1 MQTVT
6 LKLIPET
13 SKSSLTFSSNYRLF
27 STKDP
32 LPGAYSITSFTDDV
46 DLNGNNQ
53 NYLSKKFRYSTDR
66 GNWSLWYDIADIAAL
81 AFNNADLFV
90 ELKYEYNNTTRNQL
104 TNPIVVNEIKF
115 KIVAADSVP
124 SLFTPSIVCS
134 DEVCPAL
141 ISTGTMSFNPYAADQ
156 AVNIFKQ
163 LSFNTNKLF
172 GHEVV
177 YFKTEPDRDS
187 ADYVFKEWTLFKTIS
202 RKCIKVLVP
211 GNKFPDNKPTYAEF
225 GVDFEMPF
233 EIHIDNQ
240 YFQTIFGAAS
250 NPRKKDF
257 LYFPLTNRMYEI
269 QGTYLYR
276 GIMQEP
282 VYWKI
287 QLVKFQPNIDMM
299 MKAED
304 RTFLDNIIT
313 STDELFA
320 DQMIDEVKDATM
332 PQQFKTISTR
342 FDETRKALHPDLKIK
357 QLTLTY
363 NYSPLIQYYY
373 ESKSV
378 PSLPITVIP
387 KTSNFTKDSVKYED
401 AATKYT
407 LIAYEESELFSL
419 WAGYKLTTYDL
430 SNGAPI
436 KIRGPYNSNDPLLG
450 RYIKIDRY
458 ADSNF
463 FTPNQLAFEPD
474 TNSRV
479 HILTRDYSVVYNE
492 IGKLG
497 EDKSNMTYFALFKIN
512 ALTDSISFIDAYDNN
527 LSQGLKL
534 DGTSI
539 AINNSTDKNVSI
551 RLEINST
558 LTQFN
563 TVRLEIDKWYAI
575 FVPVSSQFK
584 QTALTIYGF
593 NQDPAN
599 LNNFNDISQI
609 HNSAKTLTGA
619 SSFSFS
625 INENFRLVSSPI
637 DIANI
642 RLFNTMVQEEDHDFV
657 ISQLFIKDESIL
669 RIIDNC
675 RPRLNIPYIGINR

>member
-6 LKLIPET
+6 LKLIPDT
-13 SKSSLTFSSNYRLF
+13 SKSSLTFSSNYRLY

-32 LPGAYSITSFTDDV
+32 LPGASSITNFTDDV
-46 DLNGNNQ
+46 DLNGNNP
-53 NYLSKKFRYSTDR
+53 NYLSKKFRYSVDR
-66 GNWSLWYDIADIAAL
+66 GNWSLWYDVADIGAL
-81 AFNNADLFV
+81 AFNSADLFV
-90 ELKYEYNNTTRNQL
+90 ELKYEYNDTTRDQL
-104 TNPIVVNEIKF
+104 PQPITINEIKF
-115 KIVAADSVP
+115 KILAENSVP

-187 ADYVFKEWTLFKTIS
+187 ADYVFKEWTLFKTVS

-233 EIHIDNQ
+233 EIHVDHQ
-240 YFQTIFGAAS
+240 YFQTIFGATA

-287 QLVKFQPNIDMM
+287 QLVKFQPNIDML
-299 MKAED
+299 MKAAD

-332 PQQFKTISTR
+332 PQQFKTISSK

-357 QLTLTY
+357 QLALTY

-373 ESKSV
+373 ESKSI

-387 KTSNFTKDSVKYED
+387 ETSDFTKKSVKFED
-401 AATKYT
+401 PATKYT

-430 SNGAPI
+430 SAGSPI
-436 KIRGPYNSNDPLLG
+436 KIRGPYNSNNSALG

-458 ADSNF
+458 TDSNF
-463 FTPNQLAFEPD
+463 FTPGQLAFEED
-474 TNSRV
+474 SNGHV
-479 HILTRDYSVVYNE
+479 HILTRDYGVVYNE
-492 IGKLG
+492 TGQFG
-497 EDKSNMTYFALFKIN
+497 DTQSNLTFFSLFKIN
-512 ALTDSISFIDAYDNN
+512 SLTDSISFIDAFDNT
-527 LSQGLKL
+527 QTKGLKL
-534 DGTSI
+534 DASIGT
-539 AINNSTDKNVSI
+539 INNSTDKNVTI
-551 RLEINST
+551 RLEINSA

-563 TVRLEIDKWYAI
+563 QVRLEIDKWYAI

-584 QTALTIYGF
+584 QAALTIYGF

-599 LNNFNDISQI
+599 ANNFNDITQL
-609 HNSAKTLTGA
+609 HNSAKTLSG
-619 SSFSFS
+619 SESFEFD
-625 INENFRLVSSPI
+625 IAENFRLVSSPI

-642 RLFNTMVQEEDHDFV
+642 RVFNTMIQEEDHDFV

>member
-6 LKLIPET
+6 LKLIPDT
-13 SKSSLTFSSNYRLF
+13 AKANLTFSSNYRLY

-32 LPGAYSITSFTDDV
+32 LPGAHAITGFTDDV
-46 DLNGNNQ
+46 DLNGNNSA
-53 NYLSKKFRYSTDR
+53 YLSKKFRYSVDR
-66 GNWSLWYDIADIAAL
+66 GNWSLWYDVADIGAL
-81 AFNNADLFV
+81 AFNNSDLFV
-90 ELKYEYNNTTRNQL
+90 ELKYEYNDTTRDQL
-104 TNPIVVNEIKF
+104 PQPITVNEIKF
-115 KIVAADSVP
+115 KITAENSVP

-233 EIHIDNQ
+233 EIHVDHQ
-240 YFQTIFGAAS
+240 YFQTVFGATS
-250 NPRKKDF
+250 HPRKKDF

-287 QLVKFQPNIDMM
+287 QLVKFQPNIDML
-299 MKAED
+299 MKAAD

-332 PQQFKTISTR
+332 PQQFKTISSK

-357 QLTLTY
+357 QLALTY

-387 KTSNFTKDSVKYED
+387 ETSNFTKSSVKFED
-401 AATKYT
+401 PATKYT
-407 LIAYEESELFSL
+407 LIAYEESDLFSL

-430 SNGAPI
+430 SAGAPI
-436 KIRGPYNSNDPLLG
+436 KIRGPYNSNDPQLG

-463 FTPNQLAFEPD
+463 FTPGQLAFEVD
-474 TNSRV
+474 TNGHV
-479 HILTRDYSVVYNE
+479 HILTRDYGVVYNE
-492 IGKLG
+492 VGQFG
-497 EDKSNMTYFALFKIN
+497 ETQSNLTFFALVRIN
-512 ALTDSISFIDAYDNN
+512 ANTDSISFIDAFDN
-527 LSQGLKL
+527 LQAKGLKL
-534 DGTSI
+534 DGSI
-539 AINNSTDKNVSI
+539 GTINNSTDKNVTI

-558 LTQFN
+558 LTQFSP
-563 TVRLEIDKWYAI
+563 VRFEIDKWYAI

-584 QTALTIYGF
+584 QTALTIYSF

-599 LNNFNDISQI
+599 ANNFNDTTQL
-609 HNSAKTLTGA
+609 HNSAKTLSG
-619 SSFSFS
+619 SDSFEFD
-625 INENFRLVSSPI
+625 IAENFRLVSSPI

-642 RLFNTMVQEEDHDFV
+642 RVFNTMIQEEDHDFV

>member
-13 SKSSLTFSSNYRLF
+13 SKASLTFSSNYRLF

-32 LPGAYSITSFTDDV
+32 LPGAYSITAFTDDV

-53 NYLSKKFRYSTDR
+53 NYLSKKFRYSVDR
-66 GNWSLWYDIADIAAL
+66 GNWSLWYDLSDITAL
-81 AFNNADLFV
+81 AFNNSDLFV
-90 ELKYEYNNTTRNQL
+90 ELKYEYNNTTRDQL
-104 TNPIVVNEIKF
+104 TNPIIVNEIKF
-115 KIVAADSVP
+115 KIITADSTP
-124 SLFTPSIVCS
+124 SLFTPSITCS

-187 ADYVFKEWTLFKTIS
+187 ADYVFKEWTLFKTVS
-202 RKCIKVLVP
+202 RKCAKVLVP

-233 EIHIDNQ
+233 EIHIDHE
-240 YFQTIFGAAS
+240 YFQTIFGATTH
-250 NPRKKDF
+250 PRKKDF

-269 QGTYLYR
+269 QGTYLFR

-320 DQMIDEVKDATM
+320 DQMIEEVKDATM

-357 QLTLTY
+357 QLALTY

-378 PSLPITVIP
+378 PSVPIQITP
-387 KTSNFTKDSVKYED
+387 ATSNFTKTSIKYED
-401 AATKYT
+401 PATKYT
-407 LIAYEESELFSL
+407 LIAYEESSLFL
-419 WAGYKLTTYDL
+419 MWAGYKLTTYDL
-430 SNGAPI
+430 SAGAPI

-458 ADSNF
+458 SDSNF
-463 FTPNQLAFEPD
+463 FTPGQLAFEED
-474 TNSRV
+474 TNGHI
-479 HILTRDYSVVYNE
+479 HILTRDYGVVYNE
-492 IGKLG
+492 VGKLG
-497 EDKSNMTYFALFKIN
+497 EDQSNMTFFALVKIN
-512 ALTDSISFIDAYDNN
+512 SLTDSISFIDAYDNAN
-527 LSQGLKL
+527 SEGLKL
-534 DGTSI
+534 DGTSV
-539 AINNSTDKNVSI
+539 AINNSTDKNVTI

-575 FVPVSSQFK
+575 FVPISSQFN
-584 QTALTIYGF
+584 QAALSIYGF

-599 LNNFNDISQI
+599 ANNFNDIIKLHS
-609 HNSAKTLTGA
+609 SAKTLTGA
-619 SSFSFS
+619 SSFNFS

-642 RLFNTMVQEEDHDFV
+642 RIFNTMVQEEDHDFV

-669 RIIDNC
+669 RVIDNC

>member
-6 LKLIPET
+6 LKLIPDA

-27 STKDP
+27 STKEP
-32 LPGAYSITSFTDDV
+32 LPGAYSITQFIDDV
-46 DLNGNNQ
+46 DLNGNDP
-53 NYLSKKFRYSTDR
+53 NYLIKKFRYSTDR
-66 GNWSLWYDIADIAAL
+66 GNWSLWYTTADITAL
-81 AFNNADLFV
+81 TFNNSDLFV
-90 ELKYEYNNTTRNQL
+90 ELKYEYNDTTHNPL
-104 TNPIVVNEIKF
+104 ANPIVVNEIKF
-115 KIVAADSVP
+115 KVVTADSAP
-124 SLFTPSIVCS
+124 NLFTPSITCS

-172 GHEVV
+172 GHEVI

-233 EIHIDNQ
+233 EIHLDHQ
-240 YFQTIFGAAS
+240 YFQTIFGATAH
-250 NPRKKDF
+250 PRKKDF

-320 DQMIDEVKDATM
+320 DQMIEETKDAVM

-357 QLTLTY
+357 QLALTY

-378 PSLPITVIP
+378 PSEPIKVIP
-387 KTSNFTKDSVKYED
+387 ATQNFTNKSVKYED
-401 AATKYT
+401 PATKFT
-407 LIAYEESELFSL
+407 LIAYEESNLFSL
-419 WAGYKLTTYDL
+419 WAGYRLTTYDL
-430 SNGAPI
+430 SAGAPI
-436 KIRGPYNSNDPLLG
+436 KIRGPYNSGDPLLG
-450 RYIKIDRY
+450 RYIKIERY

-463 FTPNQLAFEPD
+463 FTPSQLAFQED
-474 TNSRV
+474 AGGHIN
-479 HILTRDYSVVYNE
+479 ILTRDYGVVYNE
-492 IGKLG
+492 LGKLAD
-497 EDKSNMTYFALFKIN
+497 DKSNLTFFALFKIN
-512 ALTDSISFIDAYDNN
+512 SLTGSINFIDACDNIQN
-527 LSQGLKL
+527 KGLKL
-534 DGTSI
+534 S
-539 AINNSTDKNVSI
+539 ASVVPINNSTNKNVTV

-563 TVRLEIDKWYAI
+563 QVTLEIDKWYAI
-575 FVPVSSQFK
+575 FVPISSQFK

-593 NQDPAN
+593 AQDPAN
-599 LNNFNDISQI
+599 SNNFNDITQI
-609 HNSAKTLTGA
+609 HNSAKILTGA
-619 SSFSFS
+619 NSFDFN
-625 INENFRLVSSPI
+625 INDNFRLISSSI

-642 RLFNTMVQEEDHDFV
+642 RVFNTMVQEEDHDFV
-657 ISQLFIKDESIL
+657 ISQLFIRDESIL

>member
-1 MQTVT
+1 MQTIT

-53 NYLSKKFRYSTDR
+53 NYLSKKFRYSVDR
-66 GNWSLWYDIADIAAL
+66 GNWSLWYDIADITAL
-81 AFNNADLFV
+81 AFNNSDLFV
-90 ELKYEYNNTTRNQL
+90 ELKYEYNNTTRDQL
-104 TNPIVVNEIKF
+104 ANPIVVNEIKF

-124 SLFTPSIVCS
+124 SLFTPSITCS

-233 EIHIDNQ
+233 EIHLDHE
-240 YFQTIFGAAS
+240 YFQTIFGAAAH
-250 NPRKKDF
+250 PRKKDF

-357 QLTLTY
+357 QLALTY

-378 PSLPITVIP
+378 PSVPITVDP
-387 KTSNFTKDSVKYED
+387 VSTNFTKYSVKYED
-401 AATKYT
+401 PATP
-407 LIAYEESELFSL
+407 
-419 WAGYKLTTYDL
+419 DL
-430 SNGAPI
+430 
-436 KIRGPYNSNDPLLG
+436 
-450 RYIKIDRY
+450 
-458 ADSNF
+458 
-463 FTPNQLAFEPD
+463 
-474 TNSRV
+474 
-479 HILTRDYSVVYNE
+479 HI
-492 IGKLG
+492 
-497 EDKSNMTYFALFKIN
+497 
-512 ALTDSISFIDAYDNN
+512 
-527 LSQGLKL
+527 
-534 DGTSI
+534 
-539 AINNSTDKNVSI
+539 
-551 RLEINST
+551 
-558 LTQFN
+558 
-563 TVRLEIDKWYAI
+563 
-575 FVPVSSQFK
+575 
-584 QTALTIYGF
+584 
-593 NQDPAN
+593 
-599 LNNFNDISQI
+599 
-609 HNSAKTLTGA
+609 
-619 SSFSFS
+619 
-625 INENFRLVSSPI
+625 
-637 DIANI
+637 
-642 RLFNTMVQEEDHDFV
+642 
-657 ISQLFIKDESIL
+657 
-669 RIIDNC
+669 
-675 RPRLNIPYIGINR
+675 

>member
-1 MQTVT
+1 
-6 LKLIPET
+6 
-13 SKSSLTFSSNYRLF
+13 
-27 STKDP
+27 
-32 LPGAYSITSFTDDV
+32 
-46 DLNGNNQ
+46 
-53 NYLSKKFRYSTDR
+53 
-66 GNWSLWYDIADIAAL
+66 
-81 AFNNADLFV
+81 
-90 ELKYEYNNTTRNQL
+90 
-104 TNPIVVNEIKF
+104 
-115 KIVAADSVP
+115 
-124 SLFTPSIVCS
+124 
-134 DEVCPAL
+134 
-141 ISTGTMSFNPYAADQ
+141 
-156 AVNIFKQ
+156 
-163 LSFNTNKLF
+163 
-172 GHEVV
+172 
-177 YFKTEPDRDS
+177 
-187 ADYVFKEWTLFKTIS
+187 
-202 RKCIKVLVP
+202 
-211 GNKFPDNKPTYAEF
+211 
-225 GVDFEMPF
+225 MPF
-233 EIHIDNQ
+233 EIHIDHE
-240 YFQTIFGAAS
+240 YFQTIFGATS
-250 NPRKKDF
+250 HPRKKDF

-357 QLTLTY
+357 QLALTY

-378 PSLPITVIP
+378 PSVPIKVTP
-387 KTSNFTKDSVKYED
+387 ATTNFTKTSVKYED
-401 AATKYT
+401 PATKFT
-407 LIAYEESELFSL
+407 LIAYEESELFAL

-463 FTPNQLAFEPD
+463 FTPSQLAFEQD
-474 TNSRV
+474 TNGHV
-479 HILTRDYSVVYNE
+479 HILTRDYGVVYNE

-497 EDKSNMTYFALFKIN
+497 DTESNITFFALVKIN
-512 ALTDSISFIDAYDNN
+512 ALTDSISFIDAYDNGT
-527 LSQGLKL
+527 SKGLKL
-534 DGTSI
+534 DGSI
-539 AINNSTDKNVSI
+539 STINNSTDKNVTI

-563 TVRLEIDKWYAI
+563 QVRLEIDKWYAVFI
-575 FVPVSSQFK
+575 PISSQFN
-584 QTALTIYGF
+584 QAALTIYGF
-593 NQDPAN
+593 TQDPAN
-599 LNNFNDISQI
+599 VNNFNAITQL

-619 SSFSFS
+619 SSFNFS
-625 INENFRLVSSPI
+625 ISENFRLVSSPI

-642 RLFNTMVQEEDHDFV
+642 RIFNTMVQEEDHDFV

>member
-1 MQTVT
+1 
-6 LKLIPET
+6 
-13 SKSSLTFSSNYRLF
+13 
-27 STKDP
+27 
-32 LPGAYSITSFTDDV
+32 
-46 DLNGNNQ
+46 
-53 NYLSKKFRYSTDR
+53 
-66 GNWSLWYDIADIAAL
+66 
-81 AFNNADLFV
+81 
-90 ELKYEYNNTTRNQL
+90 
-104 TNPIVVNEIKF
+104 
-115 KIVAADSVP
+115 
-124 SLFTPSIVCS
+124 
-134 DEVCPAL
+134 
-141 ISTGTMSFNPYAADQ
+141 
-156 AVNIFKQ
+156 
-163 LSFNTNKLF
+163 
-172 GHEVV
+172 
-177 YFKTEPDRDS
+177 
-187 ADYVFKEWTLFKTIS
+187 
-202 RKCIKVLVP
+202 VLVP

-233 EIHIDNQ
+233 EIHVDHQ
-240 YFQTIFGAAS
+240 YFQTIFGATTH
-250 NPRKKDF
+250 PRKKDF

-287 QLVKFQPNIDMM
+287 QLVKFQPNIDML
-299 MKAED
+299 MKAAD

-332 PQQFKTISTR
+332 PQQFKTISSK

-357 QLTLTY
+357 QLALTY

-373 ESKSV
+373 ESKSI

-387 KTSNFTKDSVKYED
+387 ETSDFTKNSVKFED
-401 AATKYT
+401 TTTKYT

-430 SNGAPI
+430 SAGSPI
-436 KIRGPYNSNDPLLG
+436 KIRGPYNSNNPALG

-458 ADSNF
+458 SDSNF
-463 FTPNQLAFEPD
+463 FTSGQLAFEED
-474 TNSRV
+474 TNGHV
-479 HILTRDYSVVYNE
+479 HILTRDYGVVYNE
-492 IGKLG
+492 VGQFG
-497 EDKSNMTYFALFKIN
+497 DTQSNLTFFSLFKIN
-512 ALTDSISFIDAYDNN
+512 SLTDSISFIDAFDNT
-527 LSQGLKL
+527 QTKGLKL
-534 DGTSI
+534 DGSI
-539 AINNSTDKNVSI
+539 STINNSTDKNVTI

-563 TVRLEIDKWYAI
+563 QVRLEIDKWYAI
-575 FVPVSSQFK
+575 FVPISSQFK
-584 QTALTIYGF
+584 QAALTIYGF

-599 LNNFNDISQI
+599 ANNFNDITQL
-609 HNSAKTLTGA
+609 HNSAKTLSG
-619 SSFSFS
+619 SESFEFN
-625 INENFRLVSSPI
+625 IAENFRLVSSPI

-642 RLFNTMVQEEDHDFV
+642 RVFNTMIQEEDHDFV